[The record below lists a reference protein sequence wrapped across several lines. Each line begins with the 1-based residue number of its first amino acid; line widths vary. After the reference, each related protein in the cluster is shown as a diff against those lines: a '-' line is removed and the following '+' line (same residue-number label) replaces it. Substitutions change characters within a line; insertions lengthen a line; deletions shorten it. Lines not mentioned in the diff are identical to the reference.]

1 MQTKDSTIETT
12 LSLLQDLFDFYHPR
26 DFAVR
31 LWDGTLWPADEGQ
44 PTHFTLVLQHPGA
57 LRAMFLP
64 PGELA
69 LGEAY
74 IYNDYDIE
82 GGFEYVFGLA
92 DRFLS
97 HPWGGVEMER
107 VGSRLLSL
115 PATSR
120 VAATNRSADPKIQGE
135 LHTRETDRESAA
147 YIYDM
152 PNSFYQLFLDR
163 SMQYSCAYYARPE
176 DGIDV
181 AQARKIDYVCRKL
194 RLRPG
199 ERVLDIGC
207 GWGGFLIHAVRQY
220 GVEGLGVTL
229 SVNQVNY
236 GSQRFRE
243 EGIENRCRV
252 ELRDY
257 RDVAGQGIYDKIYS
271 AGMVEQVG
279 ETMLPTYFKQAWQ
292 LLRPGGVFLVHGI
305 AIHSTAPIKPSPSF
319 VRRYVYPNGDIV
331 PISTTLNIA
340 ESYGF
345 EVRDVENLREHYVYT
360 LRDWV
365 RRLEEK
371 ADEARE
377 LVGDVMYRIWRISNA
392 ASMYYFQIGNTHLY
406 QTLLVKAD
414 HGKSGLPLT
423 RADWY
428 A

>member
-1 MQTKDSTIETT
+1 MQTKDSTTETT

-31 LWDGTLWPADEGQ
+31 LWDGTVWPADEGQ

-97 HPWGGVEMER
+97 HPWGSEEMAR
-107 VGSRLLSL
+107 FGSRLLSL
-115 PATSR
+115 PDISR
-120 VAATNRSADPKIQGE
+120 AAAANRAADPKIQGE
-135 LHTRETDRESAA
+135 LHTRETDLESAA

-163 SMQYSCAYYARPE
+163 SMQYSCAYFTKPE
-176 DGIDV
+176 DSIDT
-181 AQARKIDYVCRKL
+181 AQAHKIDYVCHKL
-194 RLRPG
+194 RLLPG

-207 GWGGFLIHAVRQY
+207 GWGGFLIHAAKQY

-236 GSQRFRE
+236 VGQRFRE
-243 EGIENRCRV
+243 EGIDTRCRV

-257 RDVAGQGIYDKIYS
+257 RDIAGQGIYDKIYS

-279 ETMLPTYFKQAWQ
+279 ETLLPTYFKQAWE

-305 AIHSTAPIKPSPSF
+305 AIHSLAPIKPSPSF
-319 VRRYVYPNGDIV
+319 LHRYVYPNGDIV
-331 PISTTLNIA
+331 PIGTTLKIA

-360 LRDWV
+360 LRAWV
-365 RRLEEK
+365 RRLEER
-371 ADEARE
+371 ADEARK

-392 ASMYYFQIGNTHLY
+392 ASMYYFTIGNTQLY